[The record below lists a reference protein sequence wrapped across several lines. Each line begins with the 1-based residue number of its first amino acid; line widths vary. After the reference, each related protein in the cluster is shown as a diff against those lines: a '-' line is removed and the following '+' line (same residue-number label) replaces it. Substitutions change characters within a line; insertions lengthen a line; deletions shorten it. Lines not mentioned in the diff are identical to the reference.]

1 MSRQLIAFMMNC
13 RLEVETSNPLEIRL
27 QRVLADAGVGSRRHC
42 EELIGQ
48 GRVSID
54 GETVTRQGVRVDPAA
69 VVVRVDGDRVVTD
82 AARRYVM
89 LNKPVGVLSAM
100 SDDRGRPTVAPATR
114 GHRLFHVGRL
124 DADTSGLLILTNDG
138 ELAHRLMHP
147 SYEVPKTYVA
157 DVDGAVTSATRAQL
171 RRGVLLEDGP
181 SVVDRVRVLGSAPGR
196 TLLELTVHEG
206 RNRLVRRLLEAVGHP
221 VVELVRVGLGPLRLG
236 DLSVGRTR
244 VLTPREVSAL
254 YRLVDL

>member
-1 MSRQLIAFMMNC
+1 MTSC
-13 RLEVETSNPLEIRL
+13 RPDMETSHGESIRL
-27 QRVLADAGVGSRRHC
+27 QRVLATAGVGSRRHC

-48 GRVSID
+48 GRVSVD
-54 GETVTRQGVRVDPAA
+54 GETVTRQGVKVDPSV
-69 VVVRVDGDRVVTD
+69 VVVRVDGDRVITD
-82 AARRYVM
+82 ATRRYVL
-89 LNKPVGVLSAM
+89 LNKPVGVLSTM

-124 DADTSGLLILTNDG
+124 DVDTSGLLVLTNDG

-147 SYEVPKTYVA
+147 SYEVQKTYVA
-157 DVDGAVTSATRAQL
+157 DVDGAVGPATRAQL
-171 RRGVLLEDGP
+171 HRGVLLDDGP
-181 SVVDRVRVLGSAPGR
+181 AAVDQVRVLGSAPGR
-196 TLLELTVHEG
+196 TLVELTVHEG

-236 DLSVGRTR
+236 DLGPGRTR
-244 VLTPREVSAL
+244 TLTSREVADL

>member
-1 MSRQLIAFMMNC
+1 MNC
-13 RLEVETSNPLEIRL
+13 RPEVESSDGNEIRL

-54 GETVTRQGVRVDPAA
+54 GQTVSRQGVRVDPAA

-82 AARRYVM
+82 ATKRYVL

-124 DADTSGLLILTNDG
+124 DVDTSGLLVLTNDG

-157 DVDGAVTSATRAQL
+157 DVDGAVSTATRAQL

-181 SVVDRVRVLGSAPGR
+181 AAVDRVRVLGSAPGR

-206 RNRLVRRLLEAVGHP
+206 RNRLVRRLLESVGHP

-236 DLSVGRTR
+236 DLGSGRTR
-244 VLTPREVSAL
+244 SLAAREVSAL